1 MTAIA
6 WMLAAVV
13 AGEPARPQVVFVCA
27 HGNVKSLV
35 ASLWFDRLAS
45 EEGLDARSVARG
57 LTPENPVPA
66 PIAAHLR
73 SEGFDVTRYEAQVL
87 AAADLE
93 GASHLVLIG
102 VEAPS
107 WARRDGLTVQV
118 WNGVPPASERY
129 EDARDALRARIDG
142 LLAEHGTGRGL
153 HRRARWPVL

>member
-27 HGNVKSLV
+27 HGNVKSLI

-45 EEGLDARSVARG
+45 EGGIAARSVARG
-57 LTPENPVPA
+57 LTPENPVPP
-66 PIAAHLR
+66 PIAANLG
-73 SEGFDVTRYEAQVL
+73 SEGFDVTRYEAQPL

-102 VEAPS
+102 VEAPP
-107 WARRDGLTVQV
+107 WARREGLTVQT
-118 WNGVPPASERY
+118 WNGIPPASERY
-129 EDARDALRARIDG
+129 QDSRDMMRARIDG
-142 LLAEHGTGRGL
+142 LLAEL
-153 HRRARWPVL
+153 AKDP